1 MNDFTALQ
9 KSIAESIVNSEEN
22 FDTLLPDKSEKKV
35 SKRVIHK
42 LFLKRKKARKVAKLS
57 RRKNRK

>member
-1 MNDFTALQ
+1 MNDFGALE
-9 KSIAESIVNSEEN
+9 KSISESIILQE
-22 FDTLLPDKSEKKV
+22 EKKD
-35 SKRVIHK
+35 RRTTHK